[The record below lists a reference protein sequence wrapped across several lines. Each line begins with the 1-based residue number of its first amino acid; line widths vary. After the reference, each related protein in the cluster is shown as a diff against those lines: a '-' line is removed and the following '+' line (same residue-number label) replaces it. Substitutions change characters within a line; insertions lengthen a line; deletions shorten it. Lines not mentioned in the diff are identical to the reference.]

1 MRLVFM
7 GTPDFAVPALENLL
21 AAGHTV
27 AGVFCQPDRPKGRGH
42 KLAPPPVKQAAL
54 AHGIPVFQP
63 ASVKTEESLALLR
76 RLAPACIVVVAYG
89 KILPPAVLELPP
101 LGCVNIHASLL
112 PRYRGAAPIQWAV
125 IHGDAETG
133 VTTMQMDAGMDT
145 GAVLEQ
151 VSCPIPPDMTAG
163 ELFNTLSA
171 LGGQLILSTL
181 RGLEAGTL
189 TPRPQDHAKATAA
202 PMLDRSLSQVD
213 WRKPAEEIHNLI
225 RGLNPWPSA
234 KTTLAGATLKLHAS
248 RVLGPMGGQPGQVL
262 AAPGLTVCC
271 GDGNALRLTL
281 VQAEG
286 SRPMED
292 EAYLRGHPVAAGT
305 VLG

>member
-248 RVLGPMGGQPGQVL
+248 RVLGPMRGQPGQVL